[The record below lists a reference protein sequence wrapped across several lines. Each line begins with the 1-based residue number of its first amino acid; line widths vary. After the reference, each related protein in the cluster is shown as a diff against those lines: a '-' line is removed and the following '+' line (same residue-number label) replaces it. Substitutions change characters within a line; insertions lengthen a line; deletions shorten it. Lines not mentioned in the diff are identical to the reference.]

1 MIVALDPGHGG
12 NDPGALGPNG
22 EGEADIGWAVAVAAG
37 AVLEAGGGSAVFT
50 RRHQMEGAS
59 LAERVAVA
67 NAAEVDAVVSIHCNS
82 AQTCPE
88 RDEARVYHF
97 YGSEKG
103 RRLALGMIEA
113 FQRRGLPVSSEPRER
128 GFYVLRF
135 TRAPA
140 VLVELGF
147 VCSEEGARRLMGSRG
162 QVEMG
167 MAVAG
172 GAVAAQPFS
181 HV

>member
-12 NDPGALGPNG
+12 DDPGALGPAG
-22 EGEADIGWAVAVAAG
+22 EREADIGWAVAVAAG

-50 RRHQMEGAS
+50 RSHQLKGAS
-59 LAERVAVA
+59 LVQRVAVA
-67 NAAEVDAVVSIHCNS
+67 NDAEVDAVVSIHCNS
-82 AQTCPE
+82 AESCPE

-103 RRLALGMIEA
+103 RGLALRMIEA

-147 VCSEEGARRLMGSRG
+147 VCSVEGAGRLMGSRG
-162 QVEMG
+162 QVEMALG
-167 MAVAG
+167 VVEG
-172 GAVAAQPFS
+172 LRI
-181 HV
+181 